1 MKFIMKVRMA
11 GGDEGNRILKDPQF
25 GKKMQEA
32 LADLKPDAVYFTTLC
47 GHRGFYAII
56 NMEETSQMAAI
67 AEPFFL
73 WLGAEIDWYPV
84 MRPEDL
90 AKAGPAIQAANKKWG

>member
-11 GGDEGNRILKDPQF
+11 GGNEGNRILMDPEF
-25 GKKMQEA
+25 GKKMQVA

-47 GHRGFYAII
+47 GNRGFYAIV
-56 NMEETSQMAAI
+56 NMDETSQMPAL
-67 AEPFFL
+67 AEPFFV
-73 WLGAEIDWYPV
+73 WLNAEIDWYPV

-90 AKAGPAIQAANKKWG
+90 AKAAPAIEAANKKWG